1 MEVSFNFWLVNM
13 NIKSIENFEIRD
25 GRVILRVDFNVPVKK
40 GKVEDSYKLKRALP
54 TIKQLLKNKN
64 QIVLVSH
71 LGRPKGKRVK
81 ALSLEPVF
89 KELKK
94 MLVGKGYKMKFFPQ
108 KVDAK
113 LVKRVNDTDVDI
125 LFLENMRYDKRED
138 ENRKN
143 LALLLAKMGD
153 VYVNESFAASHRK
166 MSSLVEITNY
176 LPSFAGLNLVQ
187 EVSYLNKSLKPKKP
201 AVALIGGSKIRTK
214 IALIKGFLKTYNK
227 VLIGGGLANTFFAA
241 KGYEVGGSL
250 FEPEELRRAKL
261 LLQSKKIILPKDVLV
276 SDKKRKKIRVVKIGR
291 DQILCEKNEMILD
304 IGPETVKRYA
314 DEIKKAKFIIWNGPL
329 GLIEEKKFSH
339 GTIALAKFIGSRATG
354 RAVGIAGGGETLLAL
369 KMSGMEKYYDFVSTG
384 GGSMLQ
390 FMEGKVLPG
399 IKPLIIK

>member
-1 MEVSFNFWLVNM
+1 
-13 NIKSIENFEIRD
+13 
-25 GRVILRVDFNVPVKK
+25 
-40 GKVEDSYKLKRALP
+40 
-54 TIKQLLKNKN
+54 
-64 QIVLVSH
+64 
-71 LGRPKGKRVK
+71 
-81 ALSLEPVF
+81 
-89 KELKK
+89 
-94 MLVGKGYKMKFFPQ
+94 
-108 KVDAK
+108 
-113 LVKRVNDTDVDI
+113 
-125 LFLENMRYDKRED
+125 
-138 ENRKN
+138 
-143 LALLLAKMGD
+143 
-153 VYVNESFAASHRK
+153 
-166 MSSLVEITNY
+166 

>member
-1 MEVSFNFWLVNM
+1 M

-339 GTIALAKFIGSRATG
+339 GTIALA
-354 RAVGIAGGGETLLAL
+354 
-369 KMSGMEKYYDFVSTG
+369 
-384 GGSMLQ
+384 
-390 FMEGKVLPG
+390 
-399 IKPLIIK
+399 

>member
-1 MEVSFNFWLVNM
+1 M

>member
-1 MEVSFNFWLVNM
+1 M

-40 GKVEDSYKLKRALP
+40 GRVEDNYKIKRALP
-54 TIKQLLKNKN
+54 TIKRLLKNRN
-64 QIVLVSH
+64 QIVIVSH
-71 LGRPKGKRVK
+71 LGRPDGKKVK

-94 MLVGKGYKMKFFPQ
+94 LLAGNGYKMKFFPQ
-108 KVDAK
+108 KIDAK
-113 LVKRVNDTDVDI
+113 LVKLVNDTDVDI

-143 LALLLAKMGD
+143 LAVLLSKMGD
-153 VYVNESFAASHRK
+153 VFVNESFAACHRK

-187 EVSYLNKSLKPKKP
+187 EVNYLSKSLNPKKP
-201 AVALIGGSKIRTK
+201 AVALIGGSKIHTK

-227 VLIGGGLANTFFAA
+227 ILIGGGLANTFFAA
-241 KGYEVGGSL
+241 KGYDVGGSL
-250 FEPEELRRAKL
+250 FEPDELRRAKL
-261 LLQSKKIILPKDVLV
+261 LLKSKKIILPKDVLV
-276 SDKKRKKIRVVKIGR
+276 SDKSRKSVRLVKVAR
-291 DQILCEKNEMILD
+291 DKVLCEKNEMILD
-304 IGPETVKRYA
+304 IGPETVKKYA

-339 GTIALAKFIGSRATG
+339 GTVALAKFIGSRATG
-354 RAVGIAGGGETLLAL
+354 RAIGIAGGGETLLAL
-369 KMSGMEKYYDFVSTG
+369 KMAGVEKYYDFVSTG

>member
-1 MEVSFNFWLVNM
+1 M

-40 GKVEDSYKLKRALP
+40 GRVEDNYKIKRALP
-54 TIKQLLKNKN
+54 TIKRLLKNRN
-64 QIVLVSH
+64 QIVIVSH
-71 LGRPKGKRVK
+71 LGRPDGKKVK

-94 MLVGKGYKMKFFPQ
+94 LLAGNGYKMKFFPQ
-108 KVDAK
+108 KIDAK
-113 LVKRVNDTDVDI
+113 LVKLVNDTDVDI

-143 LALLLAKMGD
+143 LAVLLSKMGD
-153 VYVNESFAASHRK
+153 VFVNESFAACHRK
-166 MSSLVEITNY
+166 MSSLVENTNY

-187 EVSYLNKSLKPKKP
+187 EVNYLSKSLNPKKP
-201 AVALIGGSKIRTK
+201 AVALIGGSKIHTK

-227 VLIGGGLANTFFAA
+227 ILIGGGLANTFFAA
-241 KGYEVGGSL
+241 KGYDVGGSL
-250 FEPEELRRAKL
+250 FEPDELRRAKL
-261 LLQSKKIILPKDVLV
+261 LLKSKKIILPKDVLV
-276 SDKKRKKIRVVKIGR
+276 SDKSRKSVRLVKVAR
-291 DQILCEKNEMILD
+291 DKVLCEKNEMILD
-304 IGPETVKRYA
+304 IGPETVKKYA

-339 GTIALAKFIGSRATG
+339 GTVALAKFIGSRATG
-354 RAVGIAGGGETLLAL
+354 RAIGIAGGGETLLAL
-369 KMSGMEKYYDFVSTG
+369 KMAGVEKYYDFVSTG